1 MEKQAILHKTKSN
14 YAYAYDA
21 QTLHIRLR
29 SKRDDL
35 TKVTLLIDHE
45 DGWLPNKEGVWMWQK
60 KQLPMRKEFSTELFD
75 YWFVEAKPYNLKSR
89 YGFLLEDEQT
99 QVLFVERGFFSPE
112 DDFIQNDINSYFS
125 FPYIHEN
132 DIFTAPSWVKETV
145 WYQIFPE
152 RFANGDVTNDPEKT
166 HPWSNATTA
175 ILGEF
180 EFYGGDLRGIIQKLP
195 YLADLGISGIYLT
208 PIFKSPTSHKYDT
221 EDYFEI
227 DPHFGTKEDLRE
239 LVDKAHQLGIRV
251 MLDAVFNHIG
261 WTSYQFKDAQE
272 KGTASDYYDW
282 FYFEGENYLNFS
294 YHMPKLN
301 TSHPAVID
309 YLIRVAQY
317 WILEADIDG
326 WRLDVANEVDH
337 QFWKTF
343 RKAVKEV
350 KSDVYICGE
359 LWHDSQAWLNGDQ
372 FDGVMNYPLAK
383 PIQEWIATERIDGHD
398 FLEQFVHAYTRY
410 PKNQN
415 LGMMTL
421 LDSHDTPRIM
431 TSAQNDPRKVDMCF
445 ALLATTPGSICFY
458 YGSEIYL
465 QGEDDPD
472 NRRCMDREERPTS
485 NLAQL
490 TRLRK
495 AHPTMGYAGDYDF
508 LSVTANT
515 IIFKKVSDNE
525 ILYFIFNTQGTNEV
539 TLPTEM
545 QDQTFNECIQQ
556 QIVTLNKHLIVEEYS
571 YLILKKE

>member
-21 QTLHIRLR
+21 QTLHFRLR

-35 TKVTLLIDHE
+35 LSVTLLIDHE
-45 DGWLPNKEGVWMWQK
+45 DGWLPNEKGVWMWQK
-60 KQLPMRKEFSTELFD
+60 KQVTMRKEFSTELFD
-75 YWFVEAKPYNLKSR
+75 YWFAEIQPHNLKAR
-89 YGFLLEDEQT
+89 YGFLLDDGQT
-99 QVLFVERGFFSPE
+99 QVLFVERGFFSP
-112 DDFIQNDINSYFS
+112 DDEFIQNDINSYFS

-132 DIFTAPSWVKETV
+132 DLFVAPAWVKETV

-152 RFANGDVTNDPEKT
+152 RFANGDVTNDPQKT
-166 HPWSNATTA
+166 HAWSSASSA
-175 ILGEF
+175 VLGEF
-180 EFYGGDLRGIIQKLP
+180 EFYGGDLRGIINKLP

-239 LVDKAHQLGIRV
+239 LVDKAHQLGIRI

-261 WTSYQFKDAQE
+261 WTSYQFKDAQT
-272 KGTASDYYDW
+272 KGKTSKYYDW
-282 FYFEGENYLNFS
+282 FYFEEDSYLNFS

-301 TSHPAVID
+301 TSHPEVID
-309 YLIRVAQY
+309 YLIQVASY

-337 QFWKTF
+337 QFWKKF
-343 RKAVKEV
+343 RAAVKSI
-350 KSDVYICGE
+350 KPDVYICGE

-383 PIQEWIATERIDGHD
+383 PIQEWLATERLNGYE

-421 LDSHDTPRIM
+421 LDSHDTPRII
-431 TSAQNDPRKVDMCF
+431 TSAQNDYRKVDMCF

-472 NRRCMDREERPTS
+472 NRRCMNWEVTPTS
-485 NLAQL
+485 NIAKL
-490 TRLRK
+490 TQLRK
-495 AHPTMGYAGDYDF
+495 NYPTVGYAGEYDF
-508 LSVTANT
+508 LSVTDYT
-515 IIFKKVSDNE
+515 IIFKKCSIDE
-525 ILYFIFNTQGTNEV
+525 TIYFVFHTKGRETV
-539 TLPTEM
+539 DVPKEM
-545 QDQTFNECIQQ
+545 QGQTFVE
-556 QIVTLNKHLIVEEYS
+556 LIHSQLIPLSEQLQLDEYS
-571 YLILKKE
+571 YLILKKS